1 MPSDD
6 RSPHV
11 APDASPVRDER
22 RRKALAKLG
31 LAAGA
36 AYFAPTILHLER
48 ASALTC
54 SPHSHL
60 VPGNPPHCSP
70 GPSDARLKRDIEPV
84 GRLASG
90 IGLYRFRYVWSDELY
105 VGVIAQEVEGVMPEA
120 VLRGPGGFLRV
131 DYARL
136 GVPFMTWAEWQARN
150 ETRSAA

>member
-1 MPSDD
+1 M
-6 RSPHV
+6 
-11 APDASPVRDER
+11 RDER

-54 SPHSHL
+54 SPHSH
-60 VPGNPPHCSP
+60 VVNNPPPPHCSP
-70 GPSDARLKRDIEPV
+70 GPSDVRLKRDIEPV

-120 VLRGPGGFLRV
+120 VLRGRDGFLRV

-136 GVPFMTWAEWQARN
+136 GVPLMTWAEWQARN